1 MDSPDI
7 VNLDLTNWS
16 SWSTYWKTRLA
27 GFDLWKYTNPD
38 TTDCPP
44 PKTEDHHDDD
54 VGRERRR
61 QAADALFLLSQHV
74 GPKCRHLLVGQTTLR
89 DAWSALQRG
98 CDSGGIEKRIL
109 MDRAKAFFG
118 AGWEIRDTLESYT
131 GRLQDCFLAVRNSP
145 YEINEDLA
153 VHVLVDGLPP
163 TYAAIGELAKTRSMS
178 FLQCVLYLQNNF
190 AAESSSSLSNN
201 IGRLRTFAI
210 RGGGRG
216 RRRPRRGGGS
226 KYPDVYRPGGR
237 RGIRGRDQPRGAA
250 RTSGPVVVKI
260 ESD

>member
-16 SWSTYWKTRLA
+16 SWSAYWKTRLA
-27 GFDLWKYTNPD
+27 GFDLWKYTDPD

-44 PKTEDHHDDD
+44 PNAEPEVHDDDD

-74 GPKCRHLLVGQTTLR
+74 GPECQHLLVGQTTLR

-118 AGWEIRDTLESYT
+118 AEWEIRDTLESYT

-163 TYAAIGELAKTRSMS
+163 RYAAIGELAKTRSMS
-178 FLQCVLYLQNNF
+178 LLQCVLYLQNNF
-190 AAESSSSLSNN
+190 AAASSSNS
-201 IGRLRTFAI
+201 IRGRTTFAI

-216 RRRPRRGGGS
+216 RGWRRRGGS

-237 RGIRGRDQPRGAA
+237 RGIRGRDRNRGATQ
-250 RTSGPVVVKI
+250 TSSPVVVKI
-260 ESD
+260 EDD